1 VAKKVVVSLAVRDE
15 NAGRLLEMV
24 RDSVS
29 YGDLGDTFILK
40 SEVKNLSSNDLAT
53 MNTEQKEAVNVP
65 TNIE

>member
-1 VAKKVVVSLAVRDE
+1 MAKKVVVSLAVRDE
-15 NAGRLLEMV
+15 NAGRLLDV
-24 RDSVS
+24 IRDSVA

>member
-1 VAKKVVVSLAVRDE
+1 MAKKVVVSLAVRDE